1 VPGTC
6 QTLHIVLSG
15 QFPLERFLVEPVDE
29 GPLAVDLDHRQ
40 PLAVARLQLRV
51 AGDVDLVV
59 GEGDLAAERGELPL
73 RAVAQVAALR
83 LVERDATDRDRA

>member
-15 QFPLERFLVEPVDE
+15 QLAPERGLVEPVDE

-40 PLAVARLQLRV
+40 PLTVLRLELGI
-51 AGDVDLVV
+51 AGDVDLPVV
-59 GEGDLAAERGELPL
+59 ELDLGAQRGELPP
-73 RAVAQVAALR
+73 RALAQVAAVR
-83 LVERDATDRDRA
+83 FE